1 MKAYLS
7 RTIPVV
13 LPLLFGLV
21 PTPSLAADA
30 ANSVSVAD
38 PYVRA
43 VPPGQPNSA
52 AFMQLHNS
60 GTSSHSIKSAE
71 SPVAKVVE
79 LHTHVHEGGMMKMRQ
94 VKQIDIPAHGDT
106 VLQPG
111 GLHVML
117 IGLKG
122 ELKPG
127 DNVAVTLVFE
137 DGSKKLVEAPVR
149 MMKMKMDMKQ
159 QMH

>member
-1 MKAYLS
+1 
-7 RTIPVV
+7 
-13 LPLLFGLV
+13 
-21 PTPSLAADA
+21 
-30 ANSVSVAD
+30 
-38 PYVRA
+38 
-43 VPPGQPNSA
+43 
-52 AFMQLHNS
+52 
-60 GTSSHSIKSAE
+60 
-71 SPVAKVVE
+71 
-79 LHTHVHEGGMMKMRQ
+79 MRQ

-137 DGSKKLVEAPVR
+137 DGSKKLVEAQVR